1 MSNNPS
7 GMNIADPVSQN
18 QIDPNANQDNPIERI
33 YNCVDDGTTITLT
46 QNKKPFFDLL
56 NRVHSCI
63 DMKHDQYD
71 FGRVN
76 ARMRKDEKYKNNI
89 QRAIDEISCIN
100 KKFTITKGDDNFE
113 YETKSSAHCLESAL
127 ERTTLDN
134 TISIT
139 IDDINEK
146 KVHN

>member
-1 MSNNPS
+1 MSNIPS
-7 GMNIADPVSQN
+7 GATNNNVTDMNIADPASQI
-18 QIDPNANQDNPIERI
+18 QIDPNANQDNPIKRI

-46 QNKKPFFDLL
+46 QNENRFFDFL

-89 QRAIDEISCIN
+89 QRAIDEISCIS
-100 KKFTITKGDDNFE
+100 KKFTIKKGDDNFE
-113 YETKSSAHCLESAL
+113 YETK
-127 ERTTLDN
+127 
-134 TISIT
+134 
-139 IDDINEK
+139 
-146 KVHN
+146 